1 MNRPRVNLIILTTF
15 ILASC
20 GGGSGPKGIDAGRID
35 YKITYLNKD
44 LDKKM
49 LEILPKRMK
58 LIFNQK
64 EAINNIEGFL
74 GFYKLEALTNFHTR
88 KCSTILKVID
98 KNYLYKG
105 KHDEMMCCFNSMDE
119 MVITETEITKNIA
132 GFNCHKAIIYLP
144 SSNTKF
150 DIYYTGEINLKHPN
164 STNPYRKISGVLME
178 FELNL
183 LHLHMRFSA
192 EKFLPTAEIP
202 VEYNVPKSIRTID
215 RDQMTEILSKLL
227 E

>member
-1 MNRPRVNLIILTTF
+1 MTKPRVCLF
-15 ILASC
+15 ILITLLLSSC
-20 GGGSGPKGIDAGRID
+20 GLKSNQKGFDSGRID
-35 YKITYLNKD
+35 YKITYMNAN

-74 GFYKLEALTNFHTR
+74 GFYKLEALTNFRSR
-88 KCSTILKVID
+88 KCSTLLKVID

-119 MVITETEITKNIA
+119 MVITETEETKNIA

-144 SSNTKF
+144 STNSTF
-150 DIYYTGEINLKHPN
+150 DIYYTGDINLKRPN
-164 STNPYRKISGVLME
+164 STNPYRKIDGVLME
-178 FELNL
+178 FELTL
-183 LHLHMRFSA
+183 LHLRMRFSA
-192 EKFLPTAEIP
+192 EKFQPVADIP
-202 VEYNVPKSIRTID
+202 EEYNLPKSTRTID
-215 RDQMTEILSKLL
+215 RDEMTRILNKLL

>member
-1 MNRPRVNLIILTTF
+1 MNKPRVCLVILVTVLF
-15 ILASC
+15 SSC
-20 GGGSGPKGIDAGRID
+20 GGKSNRKEINCGRID
-35 YKITYLNKD
+35 YKITYLND
-44 LDKKM
+44 NLDKKM

-74 GFYKLEALTNFHTR
+74 GFYKLEALTNFHSR
-88 KCSTILKVID
+88 KCSTVLKVID

-119 MVITETEITKNIA
+119 MVITETQETKNIA

-144 SSNTKF
+144 SNNSTF
-150 DIYYTGEINLKHPN
+150 DIYYTGEINLKRPN
-164 STNPYRKISGVLME
+164 STNPYRKINGVLME

-192 EKFLPTAEIP
+192 EKFQPIAEIP
-202 VEYNVPKSIRTID
+202 EEYAIPKSARTID
-215 RDQMTEILSKLL
+215 RDEMTKILNKLL

>member
-1 MNRPRVNLIILTTF
+1 MNISRACLVILITLL
-15 ILASC
+15 LASC
-20 GGGSGPKGIDAGRID
+20 GSDGPKGIDSGRID
-35 YKITYLNKD
+35 YKITYLNDD

-49 LEILPKRMK
+49 LDILPKRMK

-105 KHDEMMCCFNSMDE
+105 RHEEMMCCFNSMDE
-119 MVITETEITKNIA
+119 MVITETDEIKNIA

-144 SSNTKF
+144 SNKTTF

-164 STNPYRKISGVLME
+164 STNPYRKINGVLME
-178 FELNL
+178 FELKL

-192 EKFLPTAEIP
+192 EKFQPVAEIP
-202 VEYNVPKSIRTID
+202 DEYNLPKSIRTID
-215 RDQMTEILSKLL
+215 RDQMTQILGKLL

>member
-1 MNRPRVNLIILTTF
+1 MNKTQVCLV
-15 ILASC
+15 ILATLMLSSC
-20 GGGSGPKGIDAGRID
+20 NGKSDRKTISCGRID
-35 YKITYLNKD
+35 YRITYLNEN

-49 LEILPKRMK
+49 LEILPKHMK

-74 GFYKLEALTNFHTR
+74 GFYKLEALTNFRSR
-88 KCSTILKVID
+88 KCSTVLKVID

-105 KHDEMMCCFNSMDE
+105 KHNEMMCCFNSMDE
-119 MVITETEITKNIA
+119 MVITKTSETKKIA

-150 DIYYTGEINLKHPN
+150 DIYFTGEIDLKSPN
-164 STNPYRKISGVLME
+164 STNPYRKIDGVLME

-183 LHLHMRFSA
+183 LHLHMRFNA
-192 EKFLPTAEIP
+192 EKFQPVAEIP
-202 VEYNVPKSIRTID
+202 EEYDLPKSTRTID
-215 RDQMTEILSKLL
+215 RDEMTRILNKLL

>member
-1 MNRPRVNLIILTTF
+1 MNKPQACLVILVSL

-20 GGGSGPKGIDAGRID
+20 GGSDSRKGINSGRID
-35 YKITYLNKD
+35 YKITYLND
-44 LDKKM
+44 NLDKKM
-49 LEILPKRMK
+49 LDILPKRMK

-105 KHDEMMCCFNSMDE
+105 KHNEMMCCFNSMDE
-119 MVITETEITKNIA
+119 MVITETEETKNIA

-144 SSNTKF
+144 SKQTSF

-164 STNPYRKISGVLME
+164 STNPYRKINGVLME

-183 LHLHMRFSA
+183 MNLHMRFSA
-192 EKFLPTAEIP
+192 EKFQPLAEIP
-202 VEYNVPKSIRTID
+202 AEYDLPKTTRTID
-215 RDQMTEILSKLL
+215 RDQMTEILNKLL

>member
-1 MNRPRVNLIILTTF
+1 MNKPQVCLGILVT
-15 ILASC
+15 IMLASC
-20 GGGSGPKGIDAGRID
+20 GDFSSRRGIDSGRID
-35 YKITYLNKD
+35 YKITYLND
-44 LDKKM
+44 NLDKRM
-49 LEILPKRMK
+49 LDILPKHMK
-58 LIFNQK
+58 LVFNQK

-105 KHDEMMCCFNSMDE
+105 KHEEMMCCFNSMDE
-119 MVITETEITKNIA
+119 MIITETEETKSIA
-132 GFNCHKAIIYLP
+132 GLNCHKAIIYLP
-144 SSNTKF
+144 TSQTTF
-150 DIYYTGEINLKHPN
+150 DIYYTGEINLRHPN
-164 STNPYRKISGVLME
+164 STNPYHKINGVLME

-192 EKFLPTAEIP
+192 EKFQPVAEIP
-202 VEYNVPKSIRTID
+202 DEYPLPKTTRTID
-215 RDQMTEILSKLL
+215 RDQMTEILNRLL